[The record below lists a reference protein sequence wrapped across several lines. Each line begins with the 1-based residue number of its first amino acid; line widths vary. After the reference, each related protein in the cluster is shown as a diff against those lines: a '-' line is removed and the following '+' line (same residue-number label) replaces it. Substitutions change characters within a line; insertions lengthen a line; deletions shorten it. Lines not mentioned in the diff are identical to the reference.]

1 MRKFEVMF
9 LRTSSTSL
17 ELIPGI
23 NIGYSQGD
31 IYWDISWLQWAIYF
45 SWTIIREDDHYS
57 GGSCDICGQE
67 IKNILEVTFIVK
79 CSSCAKEK

>member
-1 MRKFEVMF
+1 MRRFEVMF

-23 NIGYSQGD
+23 NIGYSQCD
-31 IYWDISWLQWAIYF
+31 IYLDISWLQWAIYF

-57 GGSCDICGQE
+57 
-67 IKNILEVTFIVK
+67 
-79 CSSCAKEK
+79 